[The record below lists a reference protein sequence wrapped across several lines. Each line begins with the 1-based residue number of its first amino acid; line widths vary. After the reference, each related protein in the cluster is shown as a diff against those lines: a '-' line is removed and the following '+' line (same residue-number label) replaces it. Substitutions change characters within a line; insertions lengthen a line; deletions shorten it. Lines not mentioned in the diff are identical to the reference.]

1 MCPRVRNAPTSVRV
15 PRLCQPCHAHGQ
27 RKHGPPSRGA
37 RGFLF
42 GFAVLACCVPMC
54 LAQSE
59 TDPLNPVDPVEIYL
73 RDRHLDDLLST
84 YLLDQ
89 LRAST
94 PSKRADVA
102 ERLGRHYASLL
113 SATETPERQMA
124 IESQARQLLDLVP
137 DSDSF
142 ELRLTLFK
150 ASFLLAEGTA
160 ESYALRLAEVEDL
173 NQAMQT
179 FRTVEPAFL
188 QIGRRVDKRVTAFE
202 RMESRATRGD
212 IHVVRD
218 QLSNARRLRSV
229 AMYYAGWSQYYQALV
244 NDDPR
249 KAEAARRSLGW
260 LLNAPGGREPTIEAL
275 PTSLLR
281 YEHVAK
287 AAMVVA
293 LSYSI
298 SGQDAVAIQWLDAV
312 DSAGETPPEIR
323 EQLWAR
329 RIEILGRA
337 RRWSDLQ
344 RLIDRRRLTA
354 DPAKATPLPLR
365 EARLLAIVTLEALE
379 EDQGTST
386 RSQSR
391 SSLLEAIAQVALGD
405 LVTQGEIGHVLD
417 LVKRFGTT
425 PMGDS
430 GFVVLYV
437 RGLRAY
443 ERAREAHEA
452 SAAQTDTSAD
462 DPTTDTAVANRYMDA
477 VRALDIAQATTDAD
491 TFPAEFTQSRMMQ
504 GLSLYYAGEL
514 VKAAELFE
522 SVFQIADATELREE
536 SLWYA
541 IVSLDRAFERGFKS
555 VAQERDQLATVYLQA
570 FPTTDRAARLLLR
583 RIDEGLLTDEQ
594 AIAVLLDVPDESPLY
609 EAARRHVSRLMYRKY
624 RASRGPARDYAAA
637 RFMEIAEELINIDI
651 GIARTG
657 SPEAAEKAS
666 EFVVLRVRQS
676 LDAALSITVPDL
688 PRATRLL
695 DLLDDV
701 ADLTGLD
708 LSSVEGELAYRRL
721 QIALARNDDIAVSL
735 ATAQLHQTE
744 GIYARSGDRLLYQ
757 HAVDRWQ
764 SMTGNADRALRVVAH
779 GSRVLEQFEP
789 LVSHKDDAV
798 VVGVV
803 NIVAAAAT
811 VVWQSD
817 DDAAMRAVAI
827 EMDTQLIAL
836 GKQTATSLRRLAIAS
851 EAAGDLDTAITSWN
865 TLMAGLRD
873 GSDGWFE
880 ARVES
885 IRVLAKID
893 DRLARAVLDQHRVL
907 YPDLGPE
914 PWGSELR
921 DIAHLLSGVV
931 PAPDEDTNTP
941 DQPEED
947 NG

>member
-1 MCPRVRNAPTSVRV
+1 MCPRVRKQSN
-15 PRLCQPCHAHGQ
+15 L
-27 RKHGPPSRGA
+27 RKIV
-37 RGFLF
+37 
-42 GFAVLACCVPMC
+42 VLLCCVPMC
-54 LAQSE
+54 FAQHD
-59 TDPLNPVDPVEIYL
+59 TGPLNPVDPVEVYL

-102 ERLGRHYASLL
+102 ERLGRHYADLL
-113 SATETPERQMA
+113 SDADSPKRQIA
-124 IESQARQLLDLVP
+124 IEAQARQLLDLVP
-137 DSDSF
+137 NSDSF
-142 ELRLTLFK
+142 ELRLTLYK

-160 ESYALRLAEVEDL
+160 ESYALRLTEVEEL

-179 FRTVEPAFL
+179 FRTVEPAFQ
-188 QIGRRVDKRVTAFE
+188 QIGRRVDKRVEALE
-202 RMESRATRGD
+202 RLESRSTRGD
-212 IHVVRD
+212 LSVVRD
-218 QLSNARRLRSV
+218 QLANARRLRSV
-229 AMYYAGWSQYYQALV
+229 AMYYAGWSQYYQSLV
-244 NDDPR
+244 NSDPR
-249 KAEAARRSLGW
+249 KAKSARQSLGW
-260 LLNAPGGREPTIEAL
+260 LLNAPGGREPSIDAL

-312 DSAGETPPEIR
+312 DGAGETPPKVR

-337 RRWSDLQ
+337 KRWNDLQ
-344 RLIDRRRLTA
+344 RLIDRRRHTA

-391 SSLLEAIAQVALGD
+391 SHLLEAIAQVALGD

-417 LVKRFGTT
+417 LVKRFGTS

-443 ERAREAHEA
+443 ERARETHEA
-452 SAAQTDTSAD
+452 SAADSDTSAD
-462 DPTTDTAVANRYMDA
+462 DPTTDTAVTNRYMDA
-477 VRALDIAQATTDAD
+477 VNALDVAQAASDVD
-491 TFPAEFTQSRMMQ
+491 KFPAEFTQSRMMQ

-514 VKAAELFE
+514 ERAAALFE
-522 SVFQIADATELREE
+522 SVFEMADATDLREE

-555 VAQERDQLATVYLQA
+555 VVKERDRLATVYLQA
-570 FPTTDRAARLLLR
+570 FPATDRAARLLLR
-583 RIDEGLLTDEQ
+583 RIDEGLLTDDQ
-594 AIAVLLDVPDESPLY
+594 AIGVLLDVPDESPLY
-609 EAARRHVSRLMYRKY
+609 EAARRYVSRLMYRKY
-624 RASRGPARDYAAA
+624 RASRGPERDYAAA
-637 RFMEIAEELINIDI
+637 RFMEIAEELINLDI
-651 GIARTG
+651 SIVRTG
-657 SPEAAEKAS
+657 SRDAAEDAS
-666 EFVVLRVRQS
+666 EFVVLRVRQA

-695 DLLDDV
+695 DLFDDV
-701 ADLTGLD
+701 ASLTGLD

-721 QIALARNDDIAVSL
+721 QIALAKNDDNAVSL
-735 ATAQLHQTE
+735 ATAQLHRTE
-744 GIYARSGDRLLYQ
+744 GIYVRSGDRLLYQ
-757 HAVDRWQ
+757 HAVERWQ
-764 SMTGNADRALRVVAH
+764 SMTANADRALRVVSH
-779 GSRVLEQFEP
+779 GSRVLKQFEP
-789 LVSHKDDAV
+789 LDLHKNDRV
-798 VVGVV
+798 ILGVI
-803 NIVAAAAT
+803 NTIAAAAT
-811 VVWQSD
+811 TVWQSENEID
-817 DDAAMRAVAI
+817 TGMLAVAI
-827 EMDTQLIAL
+827 DMDTQLIAL
-836 GKQTATSLRRLAIAS
+836 GKQTATSLRRLAIAT
-851 EAAGDLDTAITSWN
+851 ETAEDLDTALTSWN

-885 IRVLAKID
+885 IRVLAQID
-893 DRLARAVLDQHRVL
+893 DRRARAVLDQHRVL

-914 PWGSELR
+914 PWGTELR
-921 DIAHLLSGVV
+921 DLAHLLSGVL
-931 PAPDEDTNTP
+931 PAPDDVLSTP
-941 DQPEED
+941 SQSKED